1 MVLYMKEITVN
12 NNRTLTLQPDKNGI
26 EVIVQDGGGGIEN
39 SYIVPDGDIVML
51 LNYWKN
57 CKDGIEDSVY
67 ISEGKVINTNVI
79 GETEYL

>member
-12 NNRTLTLQPDKNGI
+12 NNRTLTLLPDKNGI

-39 SYIVPDGDIVML
+39 SYVVPDGDVVML

-57 CKDGIEDSVY
+57 CKDGIEDSIY
-67 ISEGKVINTNVI
+67 ISEGKVVNTNVI

>member
-12 NNRTLTLQPDKNGI
+12 NNRTLTLLPDKNGI

-39 SYIVPDGDIVML
+39 SYVVPDGDIVML

-57 CKDGIEDSVY
+57 CKDGIEDSIY
-67 ISEGKVINTNVI
+67 ILEGKVVNTNVI

>member
-1 MVLYMKEITVN
+1 MKEITVN
-12 NNRTLTLQPDKNGI
+12 NNRTLTLHPDKNGI

-39 SYIVPDGDIVML
+39 SYVVPDGDVVML

-57 CKDGIEDSVY
+57 CKDGIEDSIY
-67 ISEGKVINTNVI
+67 ISEGKVVNTNVI

>member
-39 SYIVPDGDIVML
+39 SYVVPDGDIVML

-67 ISEGKVINTNVI
+67 ISEGKVVNTNVI